1 MRVLVTRPRLDA
13 EAFAEALA
21 ARGHEALIEPLLEI
35 TLAEPSALPPELD
48 AFQALLV
55 TSANGLRAVA
65 ALTDRRDLPV
75 FAVGPASAEAATA
88 AGFARVES
96 AEGDVEDLIRLV
108 RTRLSPAD
116 GVLLHAAG
124 TALAGDLKGE
134 LEAAG
139 FTVTR
144 AVLYTAEAASR
155 LSDAARV
162 ALREGRVDAVALFSP
177 RTAETFA
184 ALLREAGLSEATRP
198 LRALCLSAAVA
209 AKLEGLDWAAVEVA
223 ARPESEALLALL
235 DRPAAAPTAHT
246 GESKDKGMAEG
257 NGATAPGATGDGA
270 TGNGEAGNGEA
281 EPAAVSVIGRFGGI
295 RPMAQKLGIAVS
307 TVQGWRERGVIPKG
321 RHGQIRAAA
330 AAAGIDLPED
340 ELEAAGKRPAAAA
353 TGLPVPAVPRLEP
366 PQTDAAETDAAETD
380 TPETEPAKTDAAQP
394 AAAPSGPSE
403 SETPEPEAP
412 EPEAAAP
419 EPQEAGPA
427 RPEETPSEPEKPAP
441 RSSMATAAAARRKA
455 GPAAAAISAGGGWL
469 FGFLLGALV
478 FLGGLGIAVL
488 SRDTWLPL
496 LGEPAGPVVAE
507 PSPELM
513 ERLDALERALS
524 AQEGAA
530 GAEFAA
536 EIGRLRSALSRVE
549 AEVGAGASTTGEAQ
563 AALSGLETRVAGL
576 DRRLAEVGRRA
587 AAGEALG
594 ADLDRLESRLAEIEL
609 RLEALPRVGP
619 DGRMALPE
627 QVATVLAAAQLRDA
641 LRLSAPFE
649 RELAALV
656 RLAGADAEL
665 TAALDG
671 LSPHAAAGV
680 PTREAL
686 RDRFPQVARAVASA
700 GAGDGEEGW
709 LAGVRRRLSDVVT
722 VRPVGGDTLGQGPGA
737 VAARAEALVEAG
749 DLAGALDELEALSGR
764 AAAAAADWRRDARA
778 RRAAED
784 ALRLLGARVVDSL
797 APNLAAEAP
806 SAPAPLPGSETEA
819 AADAASDPAPAADE
833 APEAAAE
840 PAAEPV
846 TQ

>member
-1 MRVLVTRPRLDA
+1 MRVLVTRPRPDA

-65 ALTDRRDLPV
+65 ALTERRDLPV

-134 LEAAG
+134 LEATG

-155 LSDAARV
+155 LSDAARA
-162 ALREGRVDAVALFSP
+162 ALRAGRVEAVALFSP
-177 RTAETFA
+177 RTSETFV
-184 ALLREAGLSEATRP
+184 ALLREAGLAEATRS

-209 AKLEGLDWAAVEVA
+209 DKLVGLDWAAVEVA

-235 DRPAAAPTAHT
+235 DRPAAAPVAHR

-257 NGATAPGATGDGA
+257 NGATAPGAR
-270 TGNGEAGNGEA
+270 GNGEAGNGEA
-281 EPAAVSVIGRFGGI
+281 ESAAVSVIGRFGGI

-340 ELEAAGKRPAAAA
+340 ELEASGKRPAAAA
-353 TGLPVPAVPRLEP
+353 PGLPVPRLEP
-366 PQTDAAETDAAETD
+366 PQTDAPQTDA
-380 TPETEPAKTDAAQP
+380 PETVPAKTDAAR
-394 AAAPSGPSE
+394 SGPGE

-412 EPEAAAP
+412 KPEAPKPEAPASEAAAP
-419 EPQEAGPA
+419 ESQETEPA
-427 RPEETPSEPEKPAP
+427 RPKETSSEPEKPAP
-441 RSSMATAAAARRKA
+441 RSSMATAAAGRKA

-594 ADLDRLESRLAEIEL
+594 ADLDRLGSRLAVLDDLESRLAEIEL

-665 TAALDG
+665 AAALDG

-686 RDRFPQVARAVASA
+686 RDRFPQIARAVASA

-737 VAARAEALVEAG
+737 IAARAEALVEAG

-764 AAAAAADWRRDARA
+764 AAAAAADWRRDAQA

-784 ALRLLGARVVDSL
+784 ALRLLGARVLDSL

-806 SAPAPLPGSETEA
+806 PAPLPGSGTEA
-819 AADAASDPAPAADE
+819 AADAASDPAPDADE
-833 APEAAAE
+833 APDAAEE